1 MYKLILF
8 FLGII
13 LLCSCQTSTDNQKK
27 VLIDSLSEQLKVL
40 AERIPE
46 DKVPRSYKEE
56 TGYQMVGKDDWT
68 SGFPAGTFW
77 YMYEETGDEYWKEQ
91 AVKNTVK
98 LEGFQFNT
106 GTHDL
111 GFMVN
116 NSYGQAYR
124 LTVDPEYKKV
134 VLQAAES
141 LITRFNPTVGSIK
154 SWDWNDKWQ
163 FPVIVDN
170 MMNLE
175 MLFWASKETGD
186 SKYRDVAITH
196 ANTTLK
202 NHFRENM
209 SSYHVVDYDT
219 LTGEVLSKVTY
230 QGFSDES
237 SWGRG
242 QAWGLYGFTMCYRET
257 QNPEYL
263 EAAQK
268 IADYIIRN
276 LPEDYVSYWDY
287 NDPDVPNTERD
298 ASAAAV
304 TASALYELSS
314 FATDGSNY
322 LDIAEKITDSLTSVK
337 YRATNGENGGFLL
350 MHSVGNK
357 PGNSEIDVAM
367 NYADY
372 YYVEALKRKFES
384 INKK

>member
-1 MYKLILF
+1 
-8 FLGII
+8 
-13 LLCSCQTSTDNQKK
+13 
-27 VLIDSLSEQLKVL
+27 
-40 AERIPE
+40 
-46 DKVPRSYKEE
+46 
-56 TGYQMVGKDDWT
+56 
-68 SGFPAGTFW
+68 
-77 YMYEETGDEYWKEQ
+77 
-91 AVKNTVK
+91 
-98 LEGFQFNT
+98 
-106 GTHDL
+106 
-111 GFMVN
+111 
-116 NSYGQAYR
+116 R